1 MVTQPVRFLGACDHG
16 GVLKLRRTPVPS
28 ELSTAVKRAAEADGV
43 GKDAVLSAI
52 QLTDGRWLAG
62 GRSALYLP
70 AEPASGDRAPD
81 AADAYGVRRVGW
93 EKVERAE
100 WDSEESVLHVWETTA
115 FGTPLVG
122 THLPVEDLGKF
133 GQLLR
138 ERVSASI
145 VIQRHYPITGKKG
158 LRIVGRRNPADTSAE
173 VAWNFV
179 LDKGIE
185 PTRPGLLDAAED
197 ALKGLRDELG
207 L

>member
-1 MVTQPVRFLGACDHG
+1 M
-16 GVLKLRRTPVPS
+16 PS
-28 ELSTAVKRAAEADGV
+28 ELTAAVKRAAEADGV
-43 GKDAVLSAI
+43 RKENILSAI

-70 AEPASGDRAPD
+70 TGAPD
-81 AADAYGVRRVGW
+81 AADAFGVRRVGW
-93 EKVERAE
+93 EQIERAE
-100 WDSEESVLHVWETTA
+100 WESEQSVLHVWETTA
-115 FGTPLVG
+115 FGTPLAG

-158 LRIVGRRNPADTSAE
+158 LRVVGRRNPADTSAE
-173 VAWNFV
+173 VSWNFV

-185 PTRPGLLDAAED
+185 PTRPGLIEAAED

>member
-1 MVTQPVRFLGACDHG
+1 M
-16 GVLKLRRTPVPS
+16 LKLRRTPVPP
-28 ELSTAVKRAAEADGV
+28 ELTTAVKLAAEADGV
-43 GKDAVLSAI
+43 GKESILSAI
-52 QLTDGRWLAG
+52 QLPDGRWLAG

-70 AEPASGDRAPD
+70 SAP
-81 AADAYGVRRVGW
+81 AADSDGASPLYDVRRIGW
-93 EKVERAE
+93 EKIERAE
-100 WDSEESVLHVWETTA
+100 WDSEQSILHVWETTA
-115 FGTPLVG
+115 FGTPLAG

-158 LRIVGRRNPADTSAE
+158 LRVVGRRNPADTTAE
-173 VAWNFV
+173 VSWNFV

-185 PTRPGLLDAAED
+185 PTRPGLIDAAEG